1 MEISWQQHCFSIMLS
16 FRRLT
21 QTTKKSTSCTSE
33 KYLCIHVKTQAHA
46 RKHIDTHAH
55 IQKIHTVRFN
65 EDHADTPIQQPGP
78 AFLSFSAST
87 CVVQSEVYYTSILNY
102 A

>member
-1 MEISWQQHCFSIMLS
+1 MYIRENTNT
-16 FRRLT
+16 RT
-21 QTTKKSTSCTSE
+21 QTHTYTHTHMHTYKN
-33 KYLCIHVKTQAHA
+33 IHA
-46 RKHIDTHAH
+46 
-55 IQKIHTVRFN
+55 VRFN

>member
-1 MEISWQQHCFSIMLS
+1 MLS

-21 QTTKKSTSCTSE
+21 QTTKNVYFMYELKEPMYARENISARTLTHT
-33 KYLCIHVKTQAHA
+33 YLHTYKNV
-46 RKHIDTHAH
+46 
-55 IQKIHTVRFN
+55 HTVRFN
-65 EDHADTPIQQPGP
+65 DDHADTPIQQPGP
-78 AFLSFSAST
+78 AFLSFSAFT

>member
-1 MEISWQQHCFSIMLS
+1 MHTRENTST
-16 FRRLT
+16 RT
-21 QTTKKSTSCTSE
+21 QTHTYTYTCTPTKH
-33 KYLCIHVKTQAHA
+33 L
-46 RKHIDTHAH
+46 
-55 IQKIHTVRFN
+55 HTVRFN